1 MQRLTNAGFTP
12 CSALR
17 LLFRHAAVGAM
28 LLLSLP
34 LTAGAAQAAAGF
46 FEPLKER
53 LIKDGFAP
61 QYINEVY
68 RANPTPL
75 FETVAGT
82 MRMRESKMNY
92 QQFLK
97 PAAIAQARKFL
108 RGHQRVL
115 DNTEKTYGVNKCVIV
130 AILSVETRF
139 GSYTGFTPTL
149 DILSTFA
156 LMDRKGYRDAV
167 WDLMSATDRQRW
179 GREGFDEKLIKRS
192 EWAYQELHALLT
204 WSRGRP
210 EKARAFK
217 GSLMGAVGWPQF
229 LPSSLVRHGVDGDG
243 DGQVDLFEPTD
254 AIVSVANYL
263 TAYGWGDA
271 TSRAQKERVIHS
283 YNHSQPYVDTIL
295 EIADKLQYGY

>member
-1 MQRLTNAGFTP
+1 MTNAGP
-12 CSALR
+12 SLCSALR
-17 LLFRHAAVGAM
+17 LSLRHPAVSAM
-28 LLLSLP
+28 LLLSL
-34 LTAGAAQAAAGF
+34 TISTGVAQAATGF

-53 LIKDGFAP
+53 LIREGFAS
-61 QYINEVY
+61 QYIDEVY
-68 RANPTPL
+68 RANPKPL

-82 MRMRESKMNY
+82 LRMRESKMNY
-92 QQFLK
+92 QQFLT
-97 PAAIAQARKFL
+97 PTAVAQARRFL
-108 RGHQRVL
+108 KGHEQILVK
-115 DNTEKTYGVNKCVIV
+115 TEKTYGVNRHVIV

-156 LMDRKGYRDAV
+156 LMDRKSFRDVV
-167 WDLMSATDRQRW
+167 WDLMSANDRQRW
-179 GREGFDEKLIKRS
+179 GRDGFDEKLTKRS
-192 EWAYQELHALLT
+192 AWAYQELCALLT
-204 WSRGRP
+204 WSQGHP

-229 LPSSLVRHGVDGDG
+229 LPSSLVRHGVDGNG

-263 TAYGWGDA
+263 SAYGWDEGKNRD
-271 TSRAQKERVIHS
+271 QKEKVIYT

-295 EIADKLQYGY
+295 GIADKLQYGY